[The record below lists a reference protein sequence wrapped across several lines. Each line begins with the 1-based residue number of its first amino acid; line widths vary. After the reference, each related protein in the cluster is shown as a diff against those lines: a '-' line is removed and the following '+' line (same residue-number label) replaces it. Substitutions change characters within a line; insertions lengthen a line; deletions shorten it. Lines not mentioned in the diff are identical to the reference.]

1 MVCVSFVMELV
12 GMGRAM
18 VASMTAREVAMSE
31 IVTFEDL
38 VDMLEILEV
47 VN

>member
-1 MVCVSFVMELV
+1 ME
-12 GMGRAM
+12 RAM
-18 VASMTAREVAMSE
+18 VASMTAREVAMPE

-38 VDMLEILEV
+38 MDMLEILEV